1 MSSSPSKTRRPRR
14 KMAVVT
20 LLRRV
25 GSTVASDYTISGRR
39 KERHARRVPSMPVVK
54 CLLRDVDQ

>member
-1 MSSSPSKTRRPRR
+1 MTNTPTKPRRPRR

-25 GSTVASDYTISGRR
+25 GSTLASDYSIGGAR
-39 KERHARRVPSMPVVK
+39 KERHARRAPSLPRLR
-54 CLLRDVDQ
+54 CLEREP